1 MDRDSPSVLSFYIGE
16 SKMQKFERKSTK
28 HLLFEL
34 DLRFGRHLNHF
45 KTWGLDVISIIL
57 RHFNMISLGDYIN
70 FSKSLLNM
78 HYIMIIVELSV
89 HNPTYGSLMTLV

>member
-45 KTWGLDVISIIL
+45 KTLQLESRSVIISI
-57 RHFNMISLGDYIN
+57 SQ
-70 FSKSLLNM
+70 
-78 HYIMIIVELSV
+78 
-89 HNPTYGSLMTLV
+89 NPC